1 MKKRL
6 IANNSIN
13 RFLYLQC
20 TESSTGREMWCD
32 VYEKFIVLVTTSQQG

>member
-13 RFLYLQC
+13 RFLYLQY
-20 TESSTGREMWCD
+20 TESSTGEVDDD
-32 VYEKFIVLVTTSQQG
+32 VYETFIV

>member
-13 RFLYLQC
+13 RFCICSIRNPVQEEVC
-20 TESSTGREMWCD
+20 GD
-32 VYEKFIVLVTTSQQG
+32 VYETFIV